1 MKLSTKEKIM
11 KILYKWEGIK
21 VVDIEVKERLSS
33 IEQVGTEEQNV
44 VPIENFEIKIEGF
57 KIRKK

>member
-1 MKLSTKEKIM
+1 M